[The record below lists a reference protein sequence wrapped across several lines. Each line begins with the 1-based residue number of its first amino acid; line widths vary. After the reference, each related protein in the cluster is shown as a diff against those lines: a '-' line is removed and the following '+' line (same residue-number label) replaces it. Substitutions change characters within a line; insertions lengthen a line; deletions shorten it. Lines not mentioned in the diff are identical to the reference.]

1 MDTTITHLATTTFDV
16 RKRRAHPGT
25 VPTIGTTVRV
35 YASDVDAEAVQE
47 TERARGWGS
56 PLGPPWAPPCCTVRG
71 GDPPWGG
78 VGIPPGVGLFVARF
92 GPQDSGL
99 WTLLPKAWNGIAPAV
114 PRPHLGPPSPN
125 AASSWVASR
134 RVLAR
139 RVLVAMYAETPAPPG
154 KRMLLHDGT
163 QSGTAGPLGPCVPEK
178 CWFRCPPKNL
188 TVPGSLKISGEVV
201 PPLVARRLGAPSPPP
216 TPNTP
221 APPTHGSWLG
231 VCSTRR
237 YVE

>member
-1 MDTTITHLATTTFDV
+1 MWSCGGRRQLRSGPPYTVITQPKARHEAESARQCT
-16 RKRRAHPGT
+16 RRGGNSPWVPPCGT
-25 VPTIGTTVRV
+25 VR
-35 YASDVDAEAVQE
+35 ASGL
-47 TERARGWGS
+47 RA
-56 PLGPPWAPPCCTVRG
+56 
-71 GDPPWGG
+71 
-78 VGIPPGVGLFVARF
+78 
-92 GPQDSGL
+92 QDSV
-99 WTLLPKAWNGIAPAV
+99 TLNRVEQRHGMELHGTLPAV
-114 PRPHLGPPSPN
+114 PRPHLGPPPPN